1 MKFSNLGSYKV
12 LNKYVFFAYLFAIF
26 EILSGHP
33 KFWFLVVLKCNSYE
47 FQGYEIRIFYQLVD
61 VSIRFSSLL
70 DFVLK
75 AFSEVDIHFVLFES
89 VVVSLWETMTF
100 NEQK

>member
-1 MKFSNLGSYKV
+1 MLLLGVSKLWNTY
-12 LNKYVFFAYLFAIF
+12 
-26 EILSGHP
+26 ILP
-33 KFWFLVVLKCNSYE
+33 
-47 FQGYEIRIFYQLVD
+47 LVD
-61 VSIRFSSLL
+61 VSIRSSHLL

-89 VVVSLWETMTF
+89 VVVLLWETMTF